1 MKYGTINCKCG
12 QQFYFES
19 ASNQINCIQCDLT
32 HDISNYPEKSEIVEV
47 EFTEELVDS
56 VDEVTSYPVKDS
68 PPVIEG
74 EPDGTDI

>member
-1 MKYGTINCKCG
+1 MKHGIINCKCG

-19 ASNQINCIQCDLT
+19 DSNQINCIQCDSA
-32 HDISNYPEKSEIVEV
+32 HDISNYPDKSEITEV
-47 EFTEELVDS
+47 EFTEEPRNDI
-56 VDEVTSYPVKDS
+56 